1 MLRPLTLGL
10 GTAASHDDSL
20 EEGSANGPSCN
31 GGSNFL
37 RVPLSPG
44 ELPHPASV
52 GHHSLRCAPHCA
64 DGCITNGRRSALNQ
78 AGIGCGG
85 WGIQVGPE
93 NFIKCTHLSRERS
106 ATLISRSNVRPFLG
120 VNQYCRNAGVNQVEI
135 AQGRRG
141 SVGHTRLLRHGT
153 SGECKGEYCDC
164 LSVHGKEEYQE
175 GGCLW

>member
-1 MLRPLTLGL
+1 MLHVLLRRWGYGQPRVTTTPLRKALRTVP
-10 GTAASHDDSL
+10 AAMAAATSF
-20 EEGSANGPSCN
+20 EYRSA
-31 GGSNFL
+31 
-37 RVPLSPG
+37 PG

-78 AGIGCGG
+78 AGIRCGG

-141 SVGHTRLLRHGT
+141 SVGYTRLLRHGT
-153 SGECKGEYCDC
+153 SGECEGEYCDC
-164 LSVHGKEEYQE
+164 LSVHGKEE
-175 GGCLW
+175 